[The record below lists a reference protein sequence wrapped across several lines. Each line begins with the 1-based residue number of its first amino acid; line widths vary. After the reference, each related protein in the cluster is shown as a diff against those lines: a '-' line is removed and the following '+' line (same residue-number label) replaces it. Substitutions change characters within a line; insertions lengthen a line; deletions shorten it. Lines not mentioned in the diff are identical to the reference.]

1 MPSGPGHTHAASS
14 GHSPAAESG
23 RSLAAEIVTI
33 LTARGQT
40 LAIAESLTGGL
51 IAAAITDVPGASV
64 VFRGGVVAYATDTKH
79 SLLGVD
85 DRLLA
90 EAGAVDTRVAG
101 AMAAGVR
108 DRFAATF
115 GLASTGVAGPDPQ
128 DGKPV
133 GTVFLAVSG
142 PAGSEMVAPRLA
154 GDRTEIRRA
163 VVAEALGLLRRTLDR
178 AGSAS

>member
-1 MPSGPGHTHAASS
+1 MPSDPGH
-14 GHSPAAESG
+14 
-23 RSLAAEIVTI
+23 SLAAEIVTI

-40 LAIAESLTGGL
+40 VAVAESLTGGL
-51 IAAAITDVPGASV
+51 IAAAITEVPGASV

-90 EAGAVDTRVAG
+90 EAGAVDARVAA

-108 DRFAATF
+108 DRFTAAF
-115 GLASTGVAGPDPQ
+115 GLASTGVAGPDQQ

-133 GTVFLAVSG
+133 GTVFVAVCG
-142 PAGSEMVAPRLA
+142 PAGGEVAGPRLA
-154 GDRTEIRRA
+154 GDRAEIRRA
-163 VVAEALGLLRRTLDR
+163 AVAEALGLLRRTLVR
-178 AGSAS
+178 VGSVS

>member
-1 MPSGPGHTHAASS
+1 VPSSPGQ
-14 GHSPAAESG
+14 
-23 RSLAAEIVTI
+23 SLAAEIVAI

-40 LAIAESLTGGL
+40 VAVAESLTGGL
-51 IAAAITDVPGASV
+51 IAGAITEVPGASV

-90 EAGAVDTRVAG
+90 DTGAVDARVAT
-101 AMAAGVR
+101 AMADGVR
-108 DRFAATF
+108 DRFTATF

-133 GTVFLAVSG
+133 GTVFVALSG
-142 PAGSEMVAPRLA
+142 PAGSEVVAPRLA
-154 GDRTEIRRA
+154 GDRAAIRQGA
-163 VVAEALGLLRRTLDR
+163 VAEALGLLRRTLVG
-178 AGSAS
+178 AGSVP

>member
-1 MPSGPGHTHAASS
+1 MPSSPGQ
-14 GHSPAAESG
+14 
-23 RSLAAEIVTI
+23 SLAAELVSI
-33 LTARGQT
+33 LSTRAQSV
-40 LAIAESLTGGL
+40 AVAESLTGGL

-90 EAGAVDTRVAG
+90 EAGAVDAQVAT

-142 PAGSEMVAPRLA
+142 PAGSEVVAPWLA
-154 GDRTEIRRA
+154 GDRAEIRRA
-163 VVAEALGLLRRTLDR
+163 AVAEALGLLRRTLAR
-178 AGSAS
+178 TGSVP

>member
-1 MPSGPGHTHAASS
+1 MPSK
-14 GHSPAAESG
+14 PAP
-23 RSLAAEIVTI
+23 LAAEIVAV

-40 LAIAESLTGGL
+40 LAVAESLTGGL
-51 IAAAITDVPGASV
+51 IAAAITEVPGASV

-90 EAGAVDTRVAG
+90 EAGAVDARVAA

-108 DRFAATF
+108 ERFAATF
-115 GLASTGVAGPDPQ
+115 GVASTGVAGPDPQ

-133 GTVFLAVSG
+133 GTVFVAVCG
-142 PAGSEMVAPRLA
+142 PAGSDVVGPRLA
-154 GDRTEIRRA
+154 GGRAEIRRA
-163 VVAEALGLLRRTLDR
+163 TVAEALALLRRRLVG
-178 AGSAS
+178 AGSVS